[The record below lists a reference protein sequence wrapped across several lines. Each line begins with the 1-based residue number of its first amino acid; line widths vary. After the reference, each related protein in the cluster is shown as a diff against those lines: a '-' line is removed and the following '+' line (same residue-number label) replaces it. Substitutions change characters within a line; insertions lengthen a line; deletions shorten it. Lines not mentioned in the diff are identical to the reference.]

1 MNRSAM
7 REVAFQFLYGA
18 EIQQELDVNQID
30 DFLRN
35 NEIEDDATK
44 KYIYE
49 IVKGIQENEK
59 DITNLI
65 MKNLKPDWPIDRV
78 SKVSLS
84 LIKLAIFEINYQNLP
99 YRAII
104 NEVVELAKKYGEDTS
119 KQFVNGL
126 LASIVK
132 DKE

>member
-30 DFLRN
+30 DFLKN